1 MFCTALKA
9 RLFRTVIFMS
19 LLFQACLLIYTAS
32 IHTYNPF
39 HPEHPIMECAA
50 SYFTSKF
57 TSVLSSACLNS
68 PDLVCYKFLSHSKTP
83 PTVEGFRESTARQTL
98 RSWSTGKT
106 VKLGWGRVVVVWL
119 TCPLSF
125 VSLSTSSLAECL
137 SSETLLPLSFD
148 VFQVAPVYRVHAFCF
163 AAVYSL
169 SCITDQ
175 NVYLF
180 VPSITWVLA
189 CPTSDSMD
197 WANGFL
203 TIHTSSLLFLSLLLP
218 SIPPSIPSSCYKYI
232 WNKL

>member
-1 MFCTALKA
+1 MNCVSAISGMFYVLHCVKSS
-9 RLFRTVIFMS
+9 IIPDGNFMS

-57 TSVLSSACLNS
+57 TSVLSCACLNS
-68 PDLVCYKFLSHSKTP
+68 PDLVCYKFLSRSKTSP
-83 PTVEGFRESTARQTL
+83 AVEGFRESTARQTL
-98 RSWSTGKT
+98 RSLSTGKT

-169 SCITDQ
+169 SCNTDQ

-180 VPSITWVLA
+180 V
-189 CPTSDSMD
+189 
-197 WANGFL
+197 
-203 TIHTSSLLFLSLLLP
+203 LSRG
-218 SIPPSIPSSCYKYI
+218 Y
-232 WNKL
+232 